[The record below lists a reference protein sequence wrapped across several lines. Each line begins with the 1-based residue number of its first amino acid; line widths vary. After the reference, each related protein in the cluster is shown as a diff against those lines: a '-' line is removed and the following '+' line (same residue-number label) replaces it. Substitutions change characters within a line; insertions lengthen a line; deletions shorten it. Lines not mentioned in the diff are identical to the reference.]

1 MGDLFGSSP
10 STSVINPGTYSTLD
24 QSQQGVQ
31 SILSAFF
38 GNQGNF
44 TNNYSGQLAAPLTA
58 GQSSTIN
65 DFTNASSGV
74 ASNLGTTNAGLGTAE
89 ASLTGLANSTPASF
103 ANYFQNSV
111 VAPNEQVF
119 NQQTLP
125 SVERAFAG
133 SAGGTTGSEYGSALN
148 QATQNLDQTLSGAAS
163 SAALTEF
170 NDAQQ
175 TKLSADSQLASNS
188 NLPAQQLS
196 TILGA
201 QGQAQSTNQL
211 ADTLAQQFSQQ
222 GVTNNQ
228 SFASLLN
235 SFLNTTTLAPN
246 DVVTQQGTQGGLGS
260 LLSGLGSIFGAG
272 GNSSL
277 AASLFG

>member
-1 MGDLFGSSP
+1 
-10 STSVINPGTYSTLD
+10 
-24 QSQQGVQ
+24 
-31 SILSAFF
+31 LSALF

-111 VAPNEQVF
+111 VAPNEQ
-119 NQQTLP
+119 QTLP

-175 TKLSADSQLASNS
+175 TKLNADSQLASNS

-211 ADTLAQQFSQQ
+211 ADTLAQQFTQQ

-246 DVVTQQGTQGGLGS
+246 DVVTQQGQQGGLGS
-260 LLSGLGSIFGAG
+260 LLGGLGSIFGAG

-277 AASLFG
+277 AAALFG